1 MNDRYFRT
9 IADKIFISAKQVEN
23 TIRLLEREDTI
34 PFIAR
39 YRKEVTGSLDEVQVT
54 EVKEQLMKLREVDKR
69 RESIINSI
77 NRQGKLTDKLED
89 KAV

>member
-1 MNDRYFRT
+1 MNDRYFKT

-39 YRKEVTGSLDEVQVT
+39 YRKKITDSFNEVQVT
-54 EVKEQLMKLREVDKR
+54 EVKEQLMKLREVDKH
-69 RESIINSI
+69 RESIINFI
-77 NRQGKLTDKLED
+77 NRQGKLTDKLKD
-89 KAV
+89 TAV